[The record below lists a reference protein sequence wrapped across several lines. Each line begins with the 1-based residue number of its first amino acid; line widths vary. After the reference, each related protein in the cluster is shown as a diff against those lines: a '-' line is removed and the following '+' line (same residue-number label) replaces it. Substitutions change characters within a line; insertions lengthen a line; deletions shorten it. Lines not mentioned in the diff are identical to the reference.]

1 MNKYNLKKNDI
12 IIILVIFVVFCIF
25 MYVNNYKTIE
35 KFNIIPL
42 KKSGNYSEV
51 DALNSFLTKLNEYI
65 NKLLELNETFFELI
79 NLFNNNDYDLEKIF
93 NTDNTVMF
101 KEYLDNIKN
110 ILSGMNGTNVE
121 EDSEYLFY
129 DFFKI
134 HHEHIFK
141 DYTELFDTLKHIS
154 SGTSSVS
161 TKTTSST
168 SKKTTSSGS
177 KKTTSSNSKKI
188 VFCEKEYENL
198 NEYYDF
204 FEMLKEVKKDNSLE
218 KLDNKVKIID
228 IYLNK
233 LKSLDN
239 YNNVMD
245 IFSKYRLVLIS
256 VINNFNEIKN
266 CINQLVKCNKS
277 LKENHNELE
286 RQFTN
291 TETIIKELIGF
302 IKDFIE
308 QKSLGSSEASP
319 PGDKSKF
326 NIDFCDKL
334 KKLNKP
340 DKSNIIFKR
349 FTNDIIEQKLKY
361 IKKLEDNI
369 RLIQDKMTDK
379 ELNDYNLNRLRTDGD
394 ARKQYDTI
402 KKAINNIKNK
412 NNIKINLT

>member
-1 MNKYNLKKNDI
+1 MNTYNLKKNDI

-51 DALNSFLTKLNEYI
+51 DALNKFLEALIIYI
-65 NKLLELNETFFELI
+65 NKLSELNKTFFDLI
-79 NLFNNNDYDLEKIF
+79 NLFNNNDYDIEQIF
-93 NTDNTVMF
+93 NTDNTDNTDNIEQF
-101 KEYLDNIKN
+101 KEYLDKIKN
-110 ILSGMNGTNVE
+110 ILSDMNGTNVE

-141 DYTELFDTLKHIS
+141 DYTTLFDTLKHIS

-161 TKTTSST
+161 TKTTTST
-168 SKKTTSSGS
+168 S

-204 FEMLKEVKKDNSLE
+204 FETLKEVKKDNSLE

-233 LKSLDN
+233 LKSFDN

-245 IFSKYRLVLIS
+245 IFIKYRLVLIS

-266 CINQLVKCNKS
+266 CINQLVKCDRS
-277 LKENHNELE
+277 LKKNHNELE

-291 TETIIKELIGF
+291 TQTIIEKLSEFINGF
-302 IKDFIE
+302 TK
-308 QKSLGSSEASP
+308 QKSLDSSESSP
-319 PGDKSKF
+319 PGEKSKF